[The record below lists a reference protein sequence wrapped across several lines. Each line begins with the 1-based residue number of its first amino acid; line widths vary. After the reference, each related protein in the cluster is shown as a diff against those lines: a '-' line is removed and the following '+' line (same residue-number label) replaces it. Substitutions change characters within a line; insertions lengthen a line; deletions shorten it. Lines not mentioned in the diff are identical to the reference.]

1 MPTDRNPTYRDLM
14 EFFNKIPKERL
25 DDNITIFNC
34 LEGEFAPI
42 KRIKVAKETDVLDKG
57 HVFLVCVNQ

>member
-25 DDNITIFNC
+25 DDNITIFNSND
-34 LEGEFAPI
+34 GEFYPVT
-42 KRIKVAKETDVLDKG
+42 RIEIAGDETDVLDKG
-57 HVFLVCVNQ
+57 HVYLTSY